1 MKIIAPTQAQI
12 QRVLLTS
19 ALSFGLV
26 LGAYSI
32 SHAQVRQATNDQQI
46 SYQTGGVGQE
56 ELDQLRQHEA
66 NYNTQLSFANASDR
80 AYLNN
85 LQVQVLDA
93 EQQIIFEDDNVG
105 PLLYLQLAPGT
116 YEVKAISNGVEK
128 QQKFTAKADATY
140 SEVLTW

>member
-1 MKIIAPTQAQI
+1 MKIIVPYQIQI

-26 LGAYSI
+26 LSAYSL

-46 SYQTGGVGQE
+46 SYQTGGLGQE
-56 ELDQLRQHEA
+56 ELEQLRQHEA
-66 NYNTQLSFANASDR
+66 NYNTQFSFANAADR

-85 LQVQVLDA
+85 LQVRVTDA
-93 EQQIIFEDDNVG
+93 EQQLIFEDNEVG

-116 YEVKAISNGVEK
+116 YELKASSKGVEK
-128 QQKFTAKADATY
+128 AVTFSLKEGSNYRD
-140 SEVLTW
+140 VLTW